1 MGGKGRPAAAAA
13 AAPGYQAGLAG
24 RSRSQLG
31 FTVICEYLLVG
42 KIHHVSAS
50 RIS

>member
-13 AAPGYQAGLAG
+13 GYQAGLAG

>member
-1 MGGKGRPAAAAA
+1 MGGKGRPAAAA